1 MRPDSSSLFRMSQLV
16 DMVEHHLMNAMVET
30 DRPDSIVETVVT
42 EYIRDMK
49 MSGKIPLVCLQEV
62 AEELREMAL
71 EVIRKRTYGCHTLAE
86 YRRRPTR
93 RHP

>member
-1 MRPDSSSLFRMSQLV
+1 MRPDPASLFKMSQLV

-62 AEELREMAL
+62 AEELREMAH